1 MQLLSFIFSFGYGII
16 VSYFY
21 NLNYNFIYKS
31 SILYKIVINFLFC
44 INMGLIYF
52 LLMRVINNGVI
63 HIYFVISFL
72 ISFVLFSGKYK
83 YLRKLINEP
92 KKNKLDSSQNEE
104 MIRFLEKQKREIEN
118 KINELKN
125 Q

>member
-1 MQLLSFIFSFGYGII
+1 MSLEMQLLSFIFSFGYGII

-72 ISFVLFSGKYK
+72 IAFVLFSGKYK
-83 YLRKLINEP
+83 YLRKLINVKLSKS
-92 KKNKLDSSQNEE
+92 KKDT
-104 MIRFLEKQKREIEN
+104 ID
-118 KINELKN
+118 KN
-125 Q
+125 N

>member
-44 INMGLIYF
+44 VNMSLIYF
-52 LLMRVINNGVI
+52 LLMRGSNNGVI
-63 HIYFVISFL
+63 YSYFVISFL

-83 YLRKLINEP
+83 YLRKLINVKLSKS
-92 KKNKLDSSQNEE
+92 KKDT
-104 MIRFLEKQKREIEN
+104 ID
-118 KINELKN
+118 KN
-125 Q
+125 N

>member
-72 ISFVLFSGKYK
+72 ISF
-83 YLRKLINEP
+83 KLSKS
-92 KKNKLDSSQNEE
+92 KKDT
-104 MIRFLEKQKREIEN
+104 ID
-118 KINELKN
+118 KN
-125 Q
+125 N

>member
-63 HIYFVISFL
+63 HIYFVMSFL
-72 ISFVLFSGKYK
+72 GGFLLFINKYK
-83 YLRKLINEP
+83 FFRNYVKL
-92 KKNKLDSSQNEE
+92 KKSKRDNV
-104 MIRFLEKQKREIEN
+104 EKYK
-118 KINELKN
+118 
-125 Q
+125 